1 MTDWLRDEARSI
13 AESSDFFF
21 QEALLARS
29 IRVAHPRYVKRD
41 FAFTGGLWRGEK
53 QQPLV
58 SSDYRGDVVVGHS
71 DLATRCL
78 ALLRMKLSTRGRI
91 FSSNLECPRGIRA
104 VLGAVRIPL
113 GLTNPTSETSLHPVL
128 GNQGHIAT
136 VMAEPWVEQ
145 DLALY
150 ANFHSATAPKHRR
163 AVAEKCD
170 ALDYVLVGHSDYT
183 TEGRIA
189 YLRQMRDYRLVVCP
203 RGNGLDT
210 HRFWEAL
217 YVGAL
222 PVVLNDAYHARIARE
237 LRLPFIGLRSWASLD
252 NLPDIVRQAE
262 GVLSSDKFSLEG
274 ARLSY
279 WETRIFGTPQP
290 SE

>member
-13 AESSDFFF
+13 AESGDFFF

-29 IRVAHPRYVKRD
+29 SRVGSTRYVKRD
-41 FAFTGGLWRGEK
+41 FVFKGGLWRGEK
-53 QQPLV
+53 QQPLIT
-58 SSDYRGDVVVGHS
+58 SDYRGDVVVGHS

-78 ALLRMKLSTRGRI
+78 ALLRMKLRTRGRI
-91 FSSNLECPRGIRA
+91 FSSNLECRRGIRA

-113 GLTNPTSETSLHPVL
+113 GLTNPTSETSLHPIL
-128 GNQGHIAT
+128 GNQEHIAT

-150 ANFHSATAPKHRR
+150 ANFDSATAPKHRR

-170 ALDYVLVGHSDYT
+170 ALDYVLAGHSDYT
-183 TEGRIA
+183 AGGRIR
-189 YLRQMRDYRLVVCP
+189 YLRQMRDCRLVVCP

-222 PVVLNDAYHARIARE
+222 PVVLNASYQAKIARE
-237 LRLPFIGLRSWASLD
+237 LSLPFIGLRSWADLE
-252 NLPDIVRQAE
+252 NFREILRKAE
-262 GVLSSDKFSLEG
+262 SVLSSDRFSLEG

-279 WETRIFGTPQP
+279 WETRIFDAPQL
-290 SE
+290 SK